1 MGPLKDITILEFAG
15 IGPGPFCGMLLA
27 DLGAEV
33 IKINRPESKGTSGE
47 LITDRS
53 KKLITFN
60 LKKLLR
66 SLAELPEDNPSLN
79 KKKHY

>member
-1 MGPLKDITILEFAG
+1 
-15 IGPGPFCGMLLA
+15 MLLA

-33 IKINRPESKGTSGE
+33 IKINRPESKGTSGV

-60 LKKLLR
+60 LKNKD
-66 SLAELPEDNPSLN
+66 SLKQLYKPYSTSGL
-79 KKKHY
+79 YF